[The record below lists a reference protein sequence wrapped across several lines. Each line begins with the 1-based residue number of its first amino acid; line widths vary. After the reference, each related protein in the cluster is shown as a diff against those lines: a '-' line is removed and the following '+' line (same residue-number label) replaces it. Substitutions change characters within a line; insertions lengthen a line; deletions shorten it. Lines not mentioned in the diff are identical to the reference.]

1 MKRLDYQYHQ
11 YYVWI
16 RPKWELGTTKQV
28 AEYLMVYYKGK
39 QPPKIEFADAFA
51 QPFTGKVKSRDQKP
65 DDAYAMIE
73 ARFPYGDK
81 LQVYGSPAGT
91 VGMYAIATL
100 KNNFMK
106 TLFMVLAVSV
116 MFTGRLLAQ
125 QSILDIPALHQLV
138 DESES
143 ENKLQ
148 VKARNQQALATAN
161 EQANLTLLEKMK
173 GMYRTLQQRYN
184 TLGTAI
190 GLADIGIYATPM
202 VSRIVSNQTQIVQL
216 VQKNPAL
223 IAIGYQSALQFAT
236 QAKSLVNYVTGLSL
250 SLGDV
255 NQMKASDRKILFD
268 YVISELSKIQDLSG
282 NMLSMMQYS
291 SLASLLRAANPFQN
305 FIDADKSIGR
315 DIIQNAKYL
324 K

>member
-1 MKRLDYQYHQ
+1 
-11 YYVWI
+11 
-16 RPKWELGTTKQV
+16 
-28 AEYLMVYYKGK
+28 MV
-39 QPPKIEFADAFA
+39 
-51 QPFTGKVKSRDQKP
+51 
-65 DDAYAMIE
+65 
-73 ARFPYGDK
+73 
-81 LQVYGSPAGT
+81 SPAGLD
-91 VGMYAIATL
+91 GMYAIAIL

-106 TLFMVLAVSV
+106 TLLMFLAISV

-148 VKARNQQALATAN
+148 VKAKNQQALATAN
-161 EQANLTLLEKMK
+161 EQANLTLLDKMK

-202 VSRIVSNQTQIVQL
+202 VSWIVSNQTQIVQL

-223 IAIGYQSALQFAT
+223 IAIGYQSALQFTT